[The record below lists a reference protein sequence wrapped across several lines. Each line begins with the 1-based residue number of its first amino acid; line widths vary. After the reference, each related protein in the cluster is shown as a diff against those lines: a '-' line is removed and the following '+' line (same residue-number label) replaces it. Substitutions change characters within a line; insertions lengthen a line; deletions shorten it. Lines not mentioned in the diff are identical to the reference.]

1 MLQCS
6 GPGPPCR
13 DAQFGGNGLVI
24 DGVRNHLAV
33 LIKDAIED
41 AWIYPSGDQG
51 FEINL
56 RLLAEAGSCIP
67 APTAI
72 EGGLRWTRGPPAA
85 SSRVARLLL
94 LAWLLLIRES
104 CGAKSETL
112 GDCVRSR

>member
-72 EGGLRWTRGPPAA
+72 EGDFVGLGAPGGIESGCSSAAFGMAAPNQRKLRSQERDTR
-85 SSRVARLLL
+85 
-94 LAWLLLIRES
+94 
-104 CGAKSETL
+104 
-112 GDCVRSR
+112 